1 MNSHFNNIDHARDKI
16 NAMLN
21 VNELEQ
27 QYKTTLE
34 QAYNLSQTE
43 AGLSDALYYE
53 AYLMQQRIL
62 KLKASFDYNFEA
74 A

>member
-1 MNSHFNNIDHARDKI
+1 MNPHFNNIDQAREKI
-16 NAMLN
+16 NAILN

-27 QYKTTLE
+27 QYKTTIE

-53 AYLMQQRIL
+53 ASIMLQRIL
-62 KLKASFDYNFEA
+62 KLKASFDYNFVA

>member
-1 MNSHFNNIDHARDKI
+1 MNPHFNNIDQAREKI
-16 NAMLN
+16 NAILN

-27 QYKTTLE
+27 QYKTTIE

-53 AYLMQQRIL
+53 ASLMLQRIL

>member
-1 MNSHFNNIDHARDKI
+1 MNPHFNNIDQAREKI
-16 NAMLN
+16 NAILN

-27 QYKTTLE
+27 QYKTTIE

-53 AYLMQQRIL
+53 ASIMLQRIL

>member
-1 MNSHFNNIDHARDKI
+1 MNPHFNNIDQAREKI
-16 NAMLN
+16 NAILN

-27 QYKTTLE
+27 QYKTTIE

-53 AYLMQQRIL
+53 AFIMLQRIL

>member
-1 MNSHFNNIDHARDKI
+1 MNPHFNNIDQAREKI

-27 QYKTTLE
+27 RYKTTIE

-43 AGLSDALYYE
+43 SGLSDALYYE
-53 AYLMQQRIL
+53 ASLMLQRIL

>member
-1 MNSHFNNIDHARDKI
+1 MNPHFNNIDQAREKI
-16 NAMLN
+16 NAILN
-21 VNELEQ
+21 VNELEK
-27 QYKTTLE
+27 QYKTTIE

-53 AYLMQQRIL
+53 ASIMLQRIL

>member
-1 MNSHFNNIDHARDKI
+1 MNSHFNYIDQAREKI

-21 VNELEQ
+21 VKELEQ
-27 QYKTTLE
+27 QYKITIE

-43 AGLSDALYYE
+43 VELSDALYYE
-53 AYLMQQRIL
+53 ASIMLQRIL

>member
-1 MNSHFNNIDHARDKI
+1 MNPHFNNIDQAREKI
-16 NAMLN
+16 NAILN

-27 QYKTTLE
+27 QYKTTIE

-53 AYLMQQRIL
+53 ASIMLQRIS